1 MTILPAPRHPR
12 PSHTMPTAR
21 PAGRTAALAV
31 MALAALLRA
40 APAWADGG
48 TSDAAGVEF
57 FEAKVRPVL
66 VEHCQSC
73 HSAASGKSKGGLKLD
88 APEAIRAG
96 GDSGPVLGD
105 GSLLLRAVE
114 YAEGAPA
121 MPPKGKLPERVIAD
135 LRKWAAM
142 GAPLPDAPGATLPK
156 TPAAQAG
163 RDHWAFRPLPP
174 VVAGAWP
181 GEAID
186 RLVLAKLAERG
197 LTPAPP
203 AERRTLLRRVSF
215 DLTGLPPSYA
225 ELEAFAADD
234 SPGAYE
240 RAVDALLASPRFGEK
255 WGRHWLDVARYAED
269 QSTGESTCKPP
280 RSPFRYR
287 DWVIAAFNADLP
299 YPEFVRRQLA
309 ADLVPGLPSGEVAA
323 LGFLGLSPVY
333 HKEPKTSAEAI
344 AAIVADE
351 WDERVDAVTRGF
363 LGLTVS
369 CARCHDHK
377 FDPVSQADYTALLG
391 VMANTQLA
399 DRPLTPDPGGAGAEA
414 LTTTRWRALDAG
426 MRLSYAKEMAGT
438 AEAEKRDSGELRER
452 AKILGLELDLL
463 KAKVAALEATPSAP
477 AVRDAGARVNGSDPA
492 WTVVE
497 YAPGEYRDLPLFA
510 RGNPAKPGAVVPRR
524 FLPVLSSG
532 EPKSLR
538 TGSGRLELADAITAD
553 AGPLAARVVVNRAW
567 AWLFGRGLVGTPSNF
582 GLTGEAPSHPQLLDD
597 LAARFA
603 VAGWRP
609 KWLVREIV
617 LSATYRRS
625 SRHDEASAKL
635 DPDDRFLWRAPRRRL
650 EVEAWRDAML
660 LVSGRLDLRA
670 GGPSDDLDDAD
681 GARRTVYGKVSRQ
694 RPPDVH
700 RLFDLPDPKAHGE
713 KREPSTTPPQQ
724 LYFLNS
730 PFVRKCSEGAAKAAV
745 ANGATPDEVGRALY
759 RRVLA
764 RDPRSGE
771 LAAAVRLAAPPGG
784 KGAPAWELV
793 AQVLLASNEFVF
805 LN

>member
-1 MTILPAPRHPR
+1 
-12 PSHTMPTAR
+12 MPTAR
-21 PAGRTAALAV
+21 PAGRTAALVV

-40 APAWADGG
+40 APARADGSA
-48 TSDAAGVEF
+48 SDAVGVEF
-57 FEAKVRPVL
+57 FEARVRPVL

-88 APEAIRAG
+88 APAAIRAG
-96 GDSGPVLGD
+96 GDSGPVLG
-105 GSLLLRAVE
+105 GGGLLLRAVE
-114 YAEGAPA
+114 YAEDAPA

-142 GAPLPDAPGATLPK
+142 GTPLPDAAGATVAK
-156 TPAAQAG
+156 TPAAQDG

-174 VVAGAWP
+174 VVAGLRP

-186 RLVLAKLAERG
+186 RLVLAKLAERD

-203 AERRTLLRRVSF
+203 AERRTLLRRVAF
-215 DLTGLPPSYA
+215 DLTGLPPTF
-225 ELEAFAADD
+225 EQLEAFAADD

-240 RAVDALLASPRFGEK
+240 RAVDGLLASPRFGEK

-269 QSTGESTCKPP
+269 HSTGEATCKPP
-280 RSPFRYR
+280 RNPFRYR
-287 DWVIAAFNADLP
+287 DWVIGAFNADLP

-309 ADLVPGLPSGEVAA
+309 ADLVPGLPPGEVAA

-333 HKEPKTSAEAI
+333 HKEPKLSADAI

-377 FDPVSQADYTALLG
+377 FDPISQADYTALLG
-391 VMANTQLA
+391 VMANTQLS
-399 DRPLTPDPGGAGAEA
+399 DRPLSADPDGSGAEA
-414 LTTTRWRALDAG
+414 LTTTRLSLVDAEL
-426 MRLSYAKEMAGT
+426 RVSYAREMAET
-438 AEAEKRDSGELRER
+438 AEREKKDSAAFRER
-452 AKILGLELDLL
+452 AKILRLEIDSL
-463 KAKVAALEATPSAP
+463 KGKLARLEAAPSAP

-492 WTVVE
+492 WTLVD

-532 EPKSLR
+532 EPKPLR
-538 TGSGRLELADAITAD
+538 TGSGRLELADAIAAD
-553 AGPLAARVVVNRAW
+553 AGPLAARVYVNRAW
-567 AWLFGRGLVGTPSNF
+567 GWLFGRGLVGTPSNF
-582 GLTGEAPSHPQLLDD
+582 GLTGDAPTHPELLDD

-603 VAGWRP
+603 ASGWRP

-617 LSATYRRS
+617 LCATYRRS

-635 DPDDRFLWRAPRRRL
+635 DPDDRWLWRAPRRRL
-650 EVEAWRDAML
+650 ELEAWRDAML
-660 LVSGRLDLRA
+660 LVSGRLDPRA
-670 GGPSDDLDDAD
+670 GGPSDDLDDAN

-713 KREPSTTPPQQ
+713 KRDPTTTPPQQ

-730 PFVRKCSEGAAKAAV
+730 PFVRKCAEGAAKVAV
-745 ANGATPDEVGRALY
+745 ADGATSDEAVRALY

-764 RDPRSGE
+764 RDPTPGE
-771 LAAAVRLAAPPGG
+771 LAAALKLAAPPGG
-784 KGAPAWELV
+784 KGTPAWELV
-793 AQVLLASNEFVF
+793 AQVLLASNEFLFV
-805 LN
+805 N